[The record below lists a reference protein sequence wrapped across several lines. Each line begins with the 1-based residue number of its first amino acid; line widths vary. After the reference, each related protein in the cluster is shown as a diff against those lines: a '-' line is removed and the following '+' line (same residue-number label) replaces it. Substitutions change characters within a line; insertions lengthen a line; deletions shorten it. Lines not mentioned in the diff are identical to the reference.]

1 MTSLASRWLLC
12 MILLTFA
19 ASARAEGVHEASGE
33 APPRTM
39 TLAEARAHA
48 RAHHARVLA
57 ARHRLSA
64 AQRDVD
70 VPGAQWRP
78 RVGGFAQLVGSTV
91 NNSSTTQIGVPTVD
105 IPRIGATPIDATPRF
120 VPYPATMV
128 ALGVRQQLYD
138 FGRIAAERTAVSYA
152 VAIER
157 ARAAGAVL
165 DTDFLVEEAFYSVL
179 AASSIEEAA
188 RTAFERAL
196 AHRDLAKANVAT
208 GLRPP
213 IELTR
218 AEADVA
224 RYEAGM
230 TRARGALHVAR
241 SVFAAAAAV
250 DETELG
256 ASGDVP
262 EQREMQPL
270 AELLRH
276 AEASPSVREARARV
290 QAQRAETHR
299 LEVQNRPS
307 LYATGSI
314 NGRAGGATPSVGAV
328 PPGGGWV
335 PLVPNYDVGVILSW
349 PLVEATW
356 DKQADASRQRE
367 RVADADASLAL
378 RDRRTA
384 ITTAW
389 HDAEV
394 AASALSALERG
405 AEAAI
410 ANYRQAEERFRVGL
424 GTSTELADA
433 QALRTEADIQLA
445 IGRFQKARTRVVLA
459 RAVAEGG

>member
-1 MTSLASRWLLC
+1 MTSFESRWLLC
-12 MILLTFA
+12 AALLTVA
-19 ASARAEGVHEASGE
+19 APARAEEGGEASGGP
-33 APPRTM
+33 PPRTM

-48 RAHHARVLA
+48 RANHARVLA
-57 ARHRLSA
+57 ARHRLA
-64 AQRDVD
+64 AARGDAD

-91 NNSSTTQIGVPTVD
+91 NNSSTTQIATPTVD
-105 IPRIGATPIDATPRF
+105 IPRIGATPIDGAPSF
-120 VPYPATMV
+120 VPYPATMI

-138 FGRIAAERTAVSYA
+138 FGRIAAERTAASLA

-165 DTDFLVEEAFYSVL
+165 DTYFLVEEAFYSVL

-188 RTAFERAL
+188 QSAFDRAL
-196 AHRDLAKANVAT
+196 AHRDLARANVAT

-241 SVFAAAAAV
+241 SIFAAAAAV
-250 DETELG
+250 DDAELG
-256 ASGDVP
+256 ASGGTPDLSELP
-262 EQREMQPL
+262 PL
-270 AELLRH
+270 AELLRR
-276 AEASPSVREARARV
+276 AEASPAVREAHARV
-290 QAQRAETHR
+290 RAQRAETRR

-307 LYATGSI
+307 LHATGSI
-314 NGRAGGATPSVGAV
+314 SGRAGGATPSVGSV

-335 PLVPNYDVGVILSW
+335 PLVPNYHVGVILSW

-367 RVADADASLAL
+367 RAADADASLAL
-378 RDRRTA
+378 RDQRAT

-389 HDAEV
+389 HEAKV
-394 AASALSALERG
+394 AASTLSALSRG

-445 IGRFQKARTRVVLA
+445 IGRFQKARTRIVLT
-459 RAVAEGG
+459 RVAPEGG